1 MGLFE
6 WSVIYGL
13 TVQQTPI
20 NCGRIAEQRWEDA
33 LGGVAAADQAAT
45 AILGNESSLGAKA
58 LNTLIPPLLALVS
71 TLIHYC
77 AI

>member
-1 MGLFE
+1 MFE
-6 WSVIYGL
+6 RSVISGF
-13 TVQQTPI
+13 TVQQIPI
-20 NCGRIAEQRWEDA
+20 NCCRIAEQRWEDA
-33 LGGVAAADQAAT
+33 LGGVAAADQAAA

-71 TLIHYC
+71 ALAHYC